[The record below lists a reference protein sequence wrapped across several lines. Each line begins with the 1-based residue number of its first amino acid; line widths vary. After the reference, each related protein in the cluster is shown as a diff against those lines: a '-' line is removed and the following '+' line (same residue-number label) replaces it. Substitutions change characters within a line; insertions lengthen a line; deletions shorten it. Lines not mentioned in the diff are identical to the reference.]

1 MLALISGML
10 VFDRNAE
17 PQSVM
22 QMSLPRNLSAGELEG
37 GVRMI
42 RRLLY
47 VLCILP
53 HNVMVYSSG
62 ISKEE
67 YHDQDDSI
75 SESRCSTPGPP
86 RLRIN
91 ADLPPAAP
99 PQALPDERTTPEP
112 SLEPSLHIPEEHLSP
127 THLSI
132 YHFGSRFLPHSTAP
146 IRCILPLQHDRLLLI
161 GTDVGL
167 SVLNMFP
174 AKWADETSPD
184 GVTGIIQK
192 GPADA
197 QARVMWIGEA

>member
-1 MLALISGML
+1 ML
-10 VFDRNAE
+10 VVDRNVE

-22 QMSLPRNLSAGELEG
+22 QTSLLRSLSAGELEG
-37 GVRMI
+37 GVRMGL

-47 VLCILP
+47 VCILP
-53 HNVMVYSSG
+53 HDAIIYSSDVVQ
-62 ISKEE
+62 EE
-67 YHDQDDSI
+67 YQDDSI
-75 SESRCSTPGPP
+75 PEPRNSTPGPP

-91 ADLPPAAP
+91 ADLPAP
-99 PQALPDERTTPEP
+99 PPPQPLTDECTTPEPTLEP
-112 SLEPSLHIPEEHLSP
+112 SLEPSLHIPEEHLFP

-146 IRCILPLQHDRLLLI
+146 IRCILPLQHDRLLLV

-174 AKWADETSPD
+174 TKWADETSPD
-184 GVTGIIQK
+184 GVTGLIQQ

-197 QARVMWIGEA
+197 QARVMWTGEA